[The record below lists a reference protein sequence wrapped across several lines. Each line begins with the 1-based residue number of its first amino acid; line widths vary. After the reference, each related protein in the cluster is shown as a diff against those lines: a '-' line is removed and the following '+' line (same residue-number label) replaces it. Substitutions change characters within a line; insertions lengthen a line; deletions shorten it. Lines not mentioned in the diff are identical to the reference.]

1 MTTYEVTFEYM
12 YPESHNDI
20 RVAITEA
27 VSFNEAEDKVV
38 KAMK

>member
-1 MTTYEVTFEYM
+1 MKTYEVTFEYL
-12 YPESHNDI
+12 YPDSDDDI

-27 VSFNEAEDKVV
+27 ESFNEAEEKVV